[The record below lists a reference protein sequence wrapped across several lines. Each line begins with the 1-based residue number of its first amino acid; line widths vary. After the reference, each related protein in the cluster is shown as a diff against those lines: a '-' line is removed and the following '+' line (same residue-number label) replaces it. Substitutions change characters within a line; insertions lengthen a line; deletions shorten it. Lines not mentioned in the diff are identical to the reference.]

1 MIFFSSELY
10 YLVWILAIALSIL
23 LLWIISTKSP
33 FGKAVAPIR
42 IAARIFLVTIL
53 FLHVLGGIMWP
64 PNKIVQDT
72 FVKKIA
78 VELLNREIIKNP
90 KLVFN
95 HESKLVDDSDF
106 NSFLKKYSVKFRGEL
121 GCVVI

>member
-1 MIFFSSELY
+1 
-10 YLVWILAIALSIL
+10 
-23 LLWIISTKSP
+23 
-33 FGKAVAPIR
+33 
-42 IAARIFLVTIL
+42 
-53 FLHVLGGIMWP
+53 MWP

-121 GCVVI
+121 GRVVI